1 MPNPNTFCIWIS
13 HELNMLNPMWTLS
26 RASIPSPA
34 AADLSW
40 SYLCGY
46 ERVSFLRGD
55 VLWFNPECNISNYI
69 YIIIARVTLFGW
81 NGSIHSSP
89 LYYSQDVSIKFQDC
103 KTRHTTQHQLM
114 ESLNFPGRQRSHA
127 LNTFPAAEVILLEID
142 IKWDHI
148 KQYLL
153 QATAARSCGN
163 MPTYANKALLLSK
176 ITGVWERNKMASC
189 SPSRPDLYTRLP
201 AAPRICL
208 LQNLD
213 AKTFHMVKSQLIG
226 LIWQTNTTINMLFL
240 FHFTVPNHLLKQSLR
255 SCNLQVPQPSKF
267 IRLTQGDVRGS
278 KQRWPQMQPWLATG
292 HMEFAGLISTLEIKN
307 IHEHP

>member
-1 MPNPNTFCIWIS
+1 MPNPNTFFFFASGSLMSWICWIQCG
-13 HELNMLNPMWTLS
+13 HFLAPPS
-26 RASIPSPA
+26 RHQLLQTWVDHTCAGMNAS
-34 AADLSW
+34 
-40 SYLCGY
+40 
-46 ERVSFLRGD
+46 VSFVEMSYDLIQN
-55 VLWFNPECNISNYI
+55 VILVITYIYI

-103 KTRHTTQHQLM
+103 KTCHTTQHQLM

-208 LQNLD
+208 FRNLD
-213 AKTFHMVKSQLIG
+213 AKTIHIVKSQLIG
-226 LIWQTNTTINMLFL
+226 LIW
-240 FHFTVPNHLLKQSLR
+240 
-255 SCNLQVPQPSKF
+255 
-267 IRLTQGDVRGS
+267 
-278 KQRWPQMQPWLATG
+278 
-292 HMEFAGLISTLEIKN
+292 
-307 IHEHP
+307 